1 MTTPTA
7 TAIYAHIK
15 LNPGA
20 TIRCIADA
28 LETRYQ
34 DIYSA
39 LTKLETPETLV
50 YEADNGRLYPFE
62 EKELVP

>member
-1 MTTPTA
+1 MTAPPTND
-7 TAIYAHIK
+7 IYAHIAA
-15 LNPGA
+15 NPGV

-28 LETRYQ
+28 LGARYQ
-34 DIYSA
+34 DIYNA

-62 EKELVP
+62 KEKP